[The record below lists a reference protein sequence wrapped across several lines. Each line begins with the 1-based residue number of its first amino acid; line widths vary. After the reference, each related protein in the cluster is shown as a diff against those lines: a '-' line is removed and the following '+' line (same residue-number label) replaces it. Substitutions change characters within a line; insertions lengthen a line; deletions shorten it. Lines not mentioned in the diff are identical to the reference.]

1 MFIYPQIII
10 TRQTEFTLMKFTT
23 IFKRNI
29 NHRGVIRKLTGFKV
43 EIASLILRRQLFAPS
58 QQASTGLK

>member
-1 MFIYPQIII
+1 
-10 TRQTEFTLMKFTT
+10 
-23 IFKRNI
+23 
-29 NHRGVIRKLTGFKV
+29 LTGFKV